1 VRVVFKNMPLP
12 FHDLARPMAKAAVAA
27 DAQGHFWDMHDRLFA
42 LTRTADRAALD
53 GIAGSLGL
61 DVARFDRDLDDP
73 ALDARIDEDT
83 ADGKAL
89 GVTGTPTFFVNGRR
103 VVGAQ
108 PEAVFEKAIARK

>member
-1 VRVVFKNMPLP
+1 VRVVFKNLPLP

-27 DAQGHFWDMHDRLFA
+27 DAQGHFWEMHDRLFA
-42 LTRTADRAALD
+42 LTGTADRAALD
-53 GIAGSLGL
+53 VVARSIGL

-73 ALDARIDEDT
+73 SLDARID
-83 ADGKAL
+83 ADDADAKAL

-108 PEAVFEKAIARK
+108 PAAVFEKAIVKR